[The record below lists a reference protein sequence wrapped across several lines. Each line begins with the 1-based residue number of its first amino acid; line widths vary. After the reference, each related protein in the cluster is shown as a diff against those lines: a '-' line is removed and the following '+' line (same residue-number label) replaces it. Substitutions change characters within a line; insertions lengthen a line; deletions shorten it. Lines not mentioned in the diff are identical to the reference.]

1 MQIAERAM
9 LGPGFERRLS
19 AVLDRVAPPTPL
31 FAAAR
36 YRSMMPPRSS
46 GIWRLAPAAVG
57 IAAIVIMAT
66 SATVETGSANPAVW
80 TQRAA
85 ATIQTVRH
93 LPDTKPAPNPGAP
106 SSQPAQ
112 TSRPVPAHGADTK
125 PTPEAEPSDGRERS
139 TAPPVA
145 PGTSDDS
152 NPPDSNDPSRDSLP
166 RTSGTSDDR
175 GGDSGDSST
184 SDFSW
189 AQRS

>member
-46 GIWRLAPAAVG
+46 GIWRLVPAAVG
-57 IAAIVIMAT
+57 IAAIVVMAT

-93 LPDTKPAPNPGAP
+93 LPDSKPAPNPVPP
-106 SSQPAQ
+106 SSQPAD
-112 TSRPVPAHGADTK
+112 TSRPVPAHSADTK
-125 PTPEAEPSDGRERS
+125 PTPETEPSDGPERS
-139 TAPPVA
+139 TTPASSPL
-145 PGTSDDS
+145 TSDDS
-152 NPPDSNDPSRDSLP
+152 NPPDSNDPSRDSSP
-166 RTSGTSDDR
+166 RESGTSDDR
-175 GGDSGDSST
+175 GGDSGGSSS